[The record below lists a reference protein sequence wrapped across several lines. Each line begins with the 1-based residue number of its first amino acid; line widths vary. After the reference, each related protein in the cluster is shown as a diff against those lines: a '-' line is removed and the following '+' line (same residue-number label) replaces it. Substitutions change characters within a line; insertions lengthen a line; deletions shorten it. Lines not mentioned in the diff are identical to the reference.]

1 MTLDGA
7 FTHLATLSTD
17 RLSLRQMKM
26 DDAEAVFA
34 FKSDPSV
41 TVCYGQ
47 EPHRTIEESRAWL
60 QRRMD
65 DYAIRDSIFWVLTLK
80 DDDEAIGE
88 CCLWNFDSSFQCAE
102 IGYELHTKFWY
113 KGLMAEAL
121 KAVLAYGFLEMG
133 LHRIEASPLAGNIRS
148 QNLLSKLGFRLE
160 GTLRERH
167 FFQGRFLDQM
177 YFGLL
182 KEEWSDRATSQ

>member
-7 FTHLATLSTD
+7 FTHLATLSTE
-17 RLSLRQMKM
+17 RLSLRQMNP
-26 DDAEAVFA
+26 DDAEAVFT

-65 DYAIRDSIFWVLTLK
+65 DYVIRDSIFWVLTLK
-80 DDDEAIGE
+80 DDDVAIGE
-88 CCLWNFDSSFQCAE
+88 CCIWNFDSSFKCAE
-102 IGYELHTKFWY
+102 IGYELHARYWN

-133 LHRIEASPLAGNIRS
+133 LHRIEASPFAGNIRS

-167 FFQGRFLDQM
+167 LFQGLFLDQM

-182 KEEWSDRATSQ
+182 KEEWSDRAAIK